1 MPNPP
6 PIDDAPAYVARRD
19 RAIRFDVI
27 VAVVLATLLSTC
39 WAITDWHRVGQ
50 LILPDADDMMRL
62 AQVRDWLNGQGFN
75 DWTQYRMAP
84 PLGAPMHWSR
94 LNDFGIA
101 GIILAATPLVG
112 RHGAEL
118 TAVLLY
124 PALLFACN
132 IFLSARI
139 ARRLWGNE
147 AAVVAA
153 ILAGLAY
160 PGITLFIPGRID
172 HHALQIVTIEIAILV
187 MMRRPTIGSGIMAGI
202 AVAASLVIGL
212 ETAPQVAALV
222 ATLAMFWV
230 VSGDRERLRL
240 TGFAAALAATTGVF
254 LVAMRPGYWSP
265 ALCDAFTPAS
275 ATGTLAVAAA
285 LGALAAATPWLRT
298 WPSRIVVGG
307 VLGTLALGGTLAAYP
322 GCLTGPYGMVDP
334 FLRAAFLPHIDEA
347 NSIFAQATF
356 ARTLSIGGLLL
367 AGCIASAWMV
377 ARTPKRWAVMM
388 PLVGVIGVSALVSLS
403 QARGT
408 YIGAPTVIPVLA
420 GLILAARRRTTWS
433 TPALIGAWL
442 VSAGITYAEAPVVA
456 VRVLNPG
463 VRIPPATTPQILCN
477 TGDAWAQVDRY
488 PPGVVMAPTN
498 MASYLIGATHLS
510 TVGAG
515 YHRNNRGNMAMYR
528 YFLSRPDRSATIA
541 RAWNVTYVAFC
552 PGDFSEI
559 DVTHSYPNSLATM
572 LQTGRAPPGFVRL
585 PLHGA
590 RLRLYRIR

>member
-6 PIDDAPAYVARRD
+6 PVDDAPAPDARRI
-19 RAIRFDVI
+19 RTIRFDVI
-27 VAVVLATLLSTC
+27 VAVVLATLLSIC

-62 AQVRDWLNGQGFN
+62 AQVRDWLNGQAFN

-132 IFLSARI
+132 IVLSARI

-153 ILAGLAY
+153 ILAGIAY
-160 PGITLFIPGRID
+160 PGITLFLPGRID
-172 HHALQIVTIEIAILV
+172 HHALQIVIIEIAILM
-187 MMRRPTIGSGIMAGI
+187 MMRRPTIASGVIIGI

-212 ETAPQVAALV
+212 ETAPQVAVLV
-222 ATLAMFWV
+222 ATLAIFWV

-240 TGFAAALAATTGVF
+240 AAFAAALAATTGVF
-254 LVAMRPGYWSP
+254 LVAMRPSYWSA

-285 LGALAAATPWLRT
+285 LGALAVATPWLRT
-298 WPSRIVVGG
+298 WRSRIVTGG
-307 VLGTLALGGTLAAYP
+307 VLGALALGSTLAAYP
-322 GCLTGPYGMVDP
+322 GCLTGPYGLVDP

-347 NSIFAQATF
+347 NSIFAQPF
-356 ARTLSIGGLLL
+356 ARTLSIGGLML
-367 AGCIASAWMV
+367 AGCIASVWMV
-377 ARTPKRWAVMM
+377 ARAPKRWAVTM
-388 PLVGVIGVSALVSLS
+388 PLVGVIGISALVSLS

-408 YIGAPTVIPVLA
+408 YIGAPTVVPVLA
-420 GLILAARRRTTWS
+420 GLILAARRRTTWAA
-433 TPALIGAWL
+433 PALISAWL
-442 VSAGITYAEAPVVA
+442 VSSGIAYSEAPTLA
-456 VRVLNPG
+456 LRILAPG
-463 VRIPPATTPQILCN
+463 VRIPPPMTPQILCN

-528 YFLSRPDRSATIA
+528 YFLSRPDRSAAIA

-559 DVTHSYPNSLATM
+559 DVTNSYPNSLATM
-572 LQTGRAPPGFVRL
+572 LQSGHAPAGFERL
-585 PLHGA
+585 PLRGA